1 MRLFL
6 TFWLLGPLAK
16 CTRARHGEANEISV
30 RLLSSGPRSR
40 GRSTGEG
47 HRASS
52 SSGAVTSPAKL
63 PYSPWRASRER

>member
-52 SSGAVTSPAKL
+52 SSGAVNLAGEVAIQSVARQP
-63 PYSPWRASRER
+63 